1 MDITILN
8 NSTMNIYFVHI
19 QGTELW
25 KELSQQEKKDMLI
38 NIYEFYNP
46 GKKIP
51 YWLSN
56 IVNKSYKIFPELILP
71 LRD

>member
-1 MDITILN
+1 MNSEILN
-8 NSTMNIYFVHI
+8 NSTMNISFVHI

-46 GKKIP
+46 DKKIP
-51 YWLSN
+51 YWLSS

-71 LRD
+71 LRE